1 MNMKFNNIISIVS
14 NSKKTTTSTIT
25 IFKRTTLEFTWME
38 SSQLVIS
45 QDSNILPINT
55 HRFKQIIL
63 IIFNNNKIRT
73 YIVNKMKNKNINQ
86 TLIEKTDLQ
95 AATKSR
101 RTKISIRKMRKNHL
115 EFHQLHQKE
124 NKLKVL
130 AIKEISK
137 VIVKLI

>member
-115 EFHQLHQKE
+115 EFH
-124 NKLKVL
+124 
-130 AIKEISK
+130 
-137 VIVKLI
+137 